1 MILKYKKLAPN
12 ASAPKRAHATDAGF
26 DLIPVRVVHAGPM
39 VECSFGLALEIPE
52 GYVGMIFPR
61 SSIYKTGWRL
71 SNCVGIIDSGY
82 LGEIKA
88 FFDVLDNEQEG
99 YKAGERCCQLVLVKI
114 PEVELVESDELT
126 PSERGM
132 GGFGSTGKDKF

>member
-1 MILKYKKLAPN
+1 MILKYKKLSSDAV
-12 ASAPKRAHATDAGF
+12 APKKAHPTDAGF
-26 DLIPVRVVHAGPM
+26 DLAPVKIESCGALVK
-39 VECSFGLALEIPE
+39 CSFGLAVEIPE
-52 GYVGMIFPR
+52 GYTGLIFPR

-71 SNCVGIIDSGY
+71 SNCVGVIDSCY
-82 LGEIKA
+82 RGEIKA

-99 YKAGERCCQLVLVKI
+99 YKAGERCCQLVLVKL

-132 GGFGSTGKDKF
+132 GGFGSTGRT